1 MQAFDLYAIL
11 PELVLLIAACLLL
24 VVSVYIPEK
33 VVSTPGVE
41 QDIFH
46 TPRGVSFVYF
56 FTIILLVYLI
66 FAFISRMGDPA
77 LMAMNDLFQS
87 DPLSNL
93 LKACSCGAVLVS
105 LIYSKQYLID
115 RALFRPDFI
124 VLALLALLGQFVL
137 ISGANLLTLYL
148 GLELMAL
155 PTYALVAMRHNDEKS
170 VEAAIKYFILG
181 ALASGFL
188 LYGMSMLYGV
198 TGSLDLI
205 EIFKI
210 VADPRVNHLVMAFGL
225 VFIVAGLAFK
235 LGVVP
240 FHMWVPDVY
249 QGAPTAVTLMIAAAP
264 KLAAFALLF
273 RLLVNTLLPLL
284 GDWQPMLVILAVLS
298 LVLGN
303 ITAIAQTNLK
313 RMLAYSAIAQMGF
326 VLLGMLSVF
335 DEHAFSASM
344 FYAITYVLT
353 TLGTFGLLMILSR
366 KGHDCETLDDLKGLN
381 KKHPWFAFIGL
392 VMMFSLAGIPP
403 TVGFAAKLGV
413 LEALVDA
420 EHTFLAIVAVMAS
433 LVGAFYYL
441 RVVKVMY
448 FDQPTHETTISGSG
462 FAKGILGLNSILV
475 LALGIVPAGLMSLC
489 LDAMRR
495 TLLGS

>member
-1 MQAFDLYAIL
+1 MQAFDLYAVL
-11 PELVLLIAACLLL
+11 PELVLLLATCVLL
-24 VVSVYIPEK
+24 VASVYVRETVKP
-33 VVSTPGVE
+33 VPGVE

-46 TPRGVSFVYF
+46 TPRGVGFVYF
-56 FTIILLVYLI
+56 FSLILLAYL
-66 FAFISRMGDPA
+66 FLAFIGRLSDVS
-77 LMAMNDLFQS
+77 LVAMNGLFQS
-87 DPLSNL
+87 DSLSNL
-93 LKACSCGAVLVS
+93 LKACSCGAVFVS
-105 LIYSKQYLID
+105 LIYSKQYLSD

-124 VLALLALLGQFVL
+124 VLVLLALLGQFVL

-155 PTYALVAMRHNDEKS
+155 PMYALVAMRHGSEKS
-170 VEAAIKYFILG
+170 VEAGIKYFVLG

-205 EIFKI
+205 EIFKT

-273 RLLVNTLLPLL
+273 RLLVNTLLPLM
-284 GDWQPMLVILAVLS
+284 GDWQPMLVLLAILS
-298 LVLGN
+298 LLVGN
-303 ITAIAQTNLK
+303 VTAIAQTNVK

-335 DEHAFSASM
+335 DDHAFSASM

-353 TLGTFGLLMILSR
+353 TLGTFGLLMVLSR
-366 KGHDCETLDDLKGLN
+366 KGYDCETLEGLKGLN

-420 EHTFLAIVAVMAS
+420 EHTFLAIIAVIAS

-448 FDQPTHETTISGSG
+448 FDEPAHDHSVSGSG
-462 FAKGILGLNSILV
+462 FAKGVLSLNTMLV
-475 LALGIVPAGLMSLC
+475 LIIGIVPASLMSIC

>member
-1 MQAFDLYAIL
+1 MQAFDLNAIL
-11 PELVLLIAACLLL
+11 PELVLLVVTCLLL
-24 VVSVYIPEK
+24 LISVYIRENHA
-33 VVSTPGVE
+33 STPGIEIDV
-41 QDIFH
+41 FH
-46 TPRGVSFVYF
+46 TPRAVSFVYF
-56 FTIILLVYLI
+56 FTILLLIYLI
-66 FAFISRMGDPA
+66 FVYISRISDVS
-77 LMAMNDLFQS
+77 LVAMNGLFQS
-87 DPLSNL
+87 DPFSNL
-93 LKACSCGAVLVS
+93 LKACSCIAVLVS
-105 LIYSKQYLID
+105 LIYSKQYLKD

-124 VLALLALLGQFVL
+124 VLALLALLGQMVL

-155 PTYALVAMRHNDEKS
+155 PTYALVAMRHSSEKS

-205 EIFKI
+205 EIFKV

-249 QGAPTAVTLMIAAAP
+249 QGAPTAVTLLIAAAP
-264 KLAAFALLF
+264 KIAAFALLF
-273 RLLVNTLLPLL
+273 RLLINTLLPLM
-284 GDWQPMLVILAVLS
+284 GDWQPMLVILAMLS
-298 LVLGN
+298 LIVGN
-303 ITAIAQTNLK
+303 VTAIAQTNLK

-335 DEHAFSASM
+335 DDHAFSASM

-366 KGHDCETLDDLKGLN
+366 KGYDCETLDGLKGLN
-381 KKHPWFAFIGL
+381 KIHPWYAFIGL
-392 VMMFSLAGIPP
+392 IMMFSLAGIPP

-420 EHTFLAIVAVMAS
+420 EHTFLAVIAVFAS
-433 LVGAFYYL
+433 LIGAFYYL

-448 FDQPTHETTISGSG
+448 FDEPEHKITVSGSG
-462 FAKGILGLNSILV
+462 FAKSILGLNGLLV
-475 LALGIVPAGLMSLC
+475 LIIGIVPASLMTVC

>member
-1 MQAFDLYAIL
+1 MQAFDLFAIL
-11 PELVLLIAACLLL
+11 PELVLLVATSLLL
-24 VVSVYIPEK
+24 VVSVYVPEK
-33 VVSTPGVE
+33 VISTPGVE

-46 TPRGVSFVYF
+46 TPRGVGFVYF
-56 FTIILLVYLI
+56 FSLILLAYLI
-66 FAFISRMGDPA
+66 FMFIGRMGDPA
-77 LMAMNDLFQS
+77 LVAMNGLFQS
-87 DPLSNL
+87 DPFSNL
-93 LKACSCGAVLVS
+93 LKACSCIAVLVS
-105 LIYSKQYLID
+105 LIYSKQYLMD

-155 PTYALVAMRHNDEKS
+155 PTYALVAMRHGSEKS
-170 VEAAIKYFILG
+170 VEAGIKYFILG

-205 EIFKI
+205 EIFKV

-284 GDWQPMLVILAVLS
+284 GDWQPMLVLLAVLS
-298 LVLGN
+298 LVVGN
-303 ITAIAQTNLK
+303 VTAIAQTNIK

-335 DEHAFSASM
+335 DDHAFSAAM

-353 TLGTFGLLMILSR
+353 TLGTFGLLMALSR
-366 KGHDCETLDDLKGLN
+366 KGYDCETLDGLKGLN

-420 EHTFLAIVAVMAS
+420 EHTFLAVIAVMAS

-448 FDQPTHETTISGSG
+448 FDEPEHEITVSGSG
-462 FAKGILGLNSILV
+462 IAKGLLSLNSILV
-475 LALGIVPAGLMSLC
+475 LVIGIVPAGLMSLC

>member
-11 PELVLLIAACLLL
+11 PELVLLLATCFLL
-24 VVSVYIPEK
+24 VASVYVRERVPA
-33 VVSTPGVE
+33 TPGVE

-46 TPRGVSFVYF
+46 TPRGVGFVYF
-56 FTIILLVYLI
+56 FSLILLIYLI
-66 FAFISRMGDPA
+66 FAFVGRMGDVSII
-77 LMAMNDLFQS
+77 AMNGLFQS

-93 LKACSCGAVLVS
+93 LKACSCGAVAVS
-105 LIYSKQYLID
+105 LIYSKQYLND
-115 RALFRPDFI
+115 RKLFRPDFI
-124 VLALLALLGQFVL
+124 VMVLLALLGQMVL

-155 PTYALVAMRHNDEKS
+155 PMYALVAMRHTSEKS
-170 VEAAIKYFILG
+170 VEAGIKYFILG

-205 EIFKI
+205 EIFKT
-210 VADPRVNHLVMAFGL
+210 VADPRINHLVMAFGL

-235 LGVVP
+235 LGVAP

-249 QGAPTAVTLMIAAAP
+249 QGAPTAVTLMIAGAP

-273 RLLVNTLLPLL
+273 RLLVNTLLPLM
-284 GDWQPMLVILAVLS
+284 GDWQPMLVLLAVLS
-298 LVLGN
+298 LVVGN
-303 ITAIAQTNLK
+303 VTAIAQTNVK

-326 VLLGMLSVF
+326 VMLGMLSVF
-335 DEHAFSASM
+335 DDHAFSASV
-344 FYAITYVLT
+344 FYVVTYVLT
-353 TLGTFGLLMILSR
+353 TLGTFGLLMALSR
-366 KGHDCETLDDLKGLN
+366 KGYDCETLEGLKGLN
-381 KKHPWFAFIGL
+381 KSHPWFAFIGL

-420 EHTFLAIVAVMAS
+420 EHTLLAVIAVLAS

-448 FDQPTHETTISGSG
+448 FDEPAHETSVTGSG
-462 FAKGILGLNSILV
+462 FAKGLLSLNAILV
-475 LALGIVPAGLMSLC
+475 VVLGIVPAGLMSIC

>member
-11 PELVLLIAACLLL
+11 PELVLLVAASLLL
-24 VVSVYIPEK
+24 LASVYVPERM
-33 VVSTPGVE
+33 VSTPGVE

-46 TPRGVSFVYF
+46 TPRGVGFVYF
-56 FTIILLVYLI
+56 FTIILLAYLI
-66 FAFISRMGDPA
+66 LAFIGRMGDPA
-77 LMAMNDLFQS
+77 LLAMNGLFQS
-87 DPLSNL
+87 DPFSNL

-105 LIYSKQYLID
+105 LIYSKQYLTD

-155 PTYALVAMRHNDEKS
+155 PTYALVAMRHNNENS

-205 EIFKI
+205 EIFKV

-225 VFIVAGLAFK
+225 VFIVAGMAFK

-249 QGAPTAVTLMIAAAP
+249 QGAPTAVTLLIAAAP

-284 GDWQPMLVILAVLS
+284 GDWQPMLVILSVLS

-303 ITAIAQTNLK
+303 VTAIAQTNLK

-335 DEHAFSASM
+335 DDHAFSASM
-344 FYAITYVLT
+344 FYVITYVLT

-381 KKHPWFAFIGL
+381 QKHPWFAFIGL

-413 LEALVDA
+413 LEALVDG

-433 LVGAFYYL
+433 LIGAFYYL

-448 FDQPTHETTISGSG
+448 FDQPVHETIISGSG

-475 LALGIVPAGLMSLC
+475 LVLGIVPAGLMSLC

>member
-66 FAFISRMGDPA
+66 FAFIGRMGDPV

-155 PTYALVAMRHNDEKS
+155 PTYALVAMRHNNEKS
-170 VEAAIKYFILG
+170 VEAAIMYFILG

-205 EIFKI
+205 EILKI

-284 GDWQPMLVILAVLS
+284 GDWQPMLAILAVLS

-303 ITAIAQTNLK
+303 VTAIAQTNLK

-326 VLLGMLSVF
+326 VILGMLSVF
-335 DEHAFSASM
+335 DEHAFSASL

-353 TLGTFGLLMILSR
+353 TLGSFGLLMILSR

-420 EHTFLAIVAVMAS
+420 EHTFLAIIAVMAS

-448 FDQPTHETTISGSG
+448 FDQPVHETTISGSG
-462 FAKGILGLNSILV
+462 FAKGILSLNSILV

-489 LDAMRR
+489 LDAMRL

>member
-11 PELVLLIAACLLL
+11 PELVLLVVASLLL
-24 VVSVYIPEK
+24 LASVYVPERM
-33 VVSTPGVE
+33 VSTPGVE

-46 TPRGVSFVYF
+46 TPRGVGFVYF
-56 FTIILLVYLI
+56 FTIILLAYLI
-66 FAFISRMGDPA
+66 LAFIGRMGDPA
-77 LMAMNDLFQS
+77 LLAMNGLFQS
-87 DPLSNL
+87 DPFSNL

-105 LIYSKQYLID
+105 LIYSKQYLTD

-155 PTYALVAMRHNDEKS
+155 PTYALVAMRHNNEKS

-205 EIFKI
+205 EIFKV

-225 VFIVAGLAFK
+225 VFIVAGMAFK

-303 ITAIAQTNLK
+303 VTAIAQTNLK

-344 FYAITYVLT
+344 FYVITYVLT

-381 KKHPWFAFIGL
+381 QKHPWFAFIGL

-413 LEALVDA
+413 LEALVDG

-433 LVGAFYYL
+433 LIGAFYYL

-448 FDQPTHETTISGSG
+448 FDQPVHETTISASG

>member
-1 MQAFDLYAIL
+1 MQAFDLYAVL
-11 PELVLLIAACLLL
+11 PELVLLLATCVLL
-24 VVSVYIPEK
+24 VASVYVREK
-33 VVSTPGVE
+33 VKSVPGVE

-46 TPRGVSFVYF
+46 TPRGVGFVYF
-56 FTIILLVYLI
+56 FSLILLVYL
-66 FAFISRMGDPA
+66 FLAFIGRLSDVS
-77 LMAMNDLFQS
+77 LVAMNGLFQS
-87 DPLSNL
+87 DSLSNL
-93 LKACSCGAVLVS
+93 LKACSCGAVFVS
-105 LIYSKQYLID
+105 LIYSKQYLSD

-124 VLALLALLGQFVL
+124 VLVLLALLGQFVL

-155 PTYALVAMRHNDEKS
+155 PMYALVAMRHSSEKS
-170 VEAAIKYFILG
+170 VEAGIKYFILG

-205 EIFKI
+205 EIFKT

-273 RLLVNTLLPLL
+273 RLLVNTLLPLM
-284 GDWQPMLVILAVLS
+284 GDWQPMLVLLAILS
-298 LVLGN
+298 LVVGN
-303 ITAIAQTNLK
+303 VTAIAQTNVK

-335 DEHAFSASM
+335 DDHAFSASM

-353 TLGTFGLLMILSR
+353 TLGTFGLLMVLSR
-366 KGHDCETLDDLKGLN
+366 KGYDCETLEGLKGLN

-420 EHTFLAIVAVMAS
+420 EHTFLAIIAVIAS
-433 LVGAFYYL
+433 LIGAFYYL

-448 FDQPTHETTISGSG
+448 FDEPAHEHSVSGSG
-462 FAKGILGLNSILV
+462 FAKGILSVNTILV
-475 LALGIVPAGLMSLC
+475 LAIGIVPASLMSIC

>member
-11 PELVLLIAACLLL
+11 PELVLLVATCLLL
-24 VVSVYIPEK
+24 VASVYVRER
-33 VVSTPGVE
+33 VTSTPGVE

-46 TPRGVSFVYF
+46 TPRGVGFVYF
-56 FTIILLVYLI
+56 FSLILLAYLI
-66 FAFISRMGDPA
+66 FSFIGRMGDPA
-77 LMAMNDLFQS
+77 LVAMNGLFQS
-87 DPLSNL
+87 DPFSNL
-93 LKACSCGAVLVS
+93 LKACSCIAVLVS
-105 LIYSKQYLID
+105 LVYSKQYLMD

-155 PTYALVAMRHNDEKS
+155 PTYALVAMRHSSEKS
-170 VEAAIKYFILG
+170 VEAGIKYFILG

-205 EIFKI
+205 EIFKT

-284 GDWQPMLVILAVLS
+284 GDWQPMLVLLAALS
-298 LVLGN
+298 LVVGN
-303 ITAIAQTNLK
+303 VTAIAQTNIK

-335 DEHAFSASM
+335 DDHAFSAAM

-353 TLGTFGLLMILSR
+353 TLGTFGLLMALSC
-366 KGHDCETLDDLKGLN
+366 KGYDCETLDGLKGLN

-420 EHTFLAIVAVMAS
+420 QHTFLAVIAVIAS
-433 LVGAFYYL
+433 LIGAFYYL

-448 FDQPTHETTISGSG
+448 FDEPEHEIAVSGSG
-462 FAKGILGLNSILV
+462 FAKGLLSLNSILV
-475 LALGIVPAGLMSLC
+475 LAIGIVPAGLMSLC

>member
-11 PELVLLIAACLLL
+11 PELVLLIVTCLLL
-24 VVSVYIPEK
+24 VASVYVPER
-33 VVSTPGVE
+33 VTSTPGLE

-46 TPRGVSFVYF
+46 TPRGVGFVYF

-66 FAFISRMGDPA
+66 IALIGRMGDPA
-77 LMAMNDLFQS
+77 LVAMNGLFQS
-87 DPLSNL
+87 DPISNL

-105 LIYSKQYLID
+105 LIYSKQYLQD

-124 VLALLALLGQFVL
+124 VLVLLALLGQFVL

-155 PTYALVAMRHNDEKS
+155 PMYALVAMRHTSEKS
-170 VEAAIKYFILG
+170 VEAGIKYFILG

-205 EIFKI
+205 EIFKT

-225 VFIVAGLAFK
+225 VFIVSGLAFK

-273 RLLVNTLLPLL
+273 RLLVNTLLPLM
-284 GDWQPMLVILAVLS
+284 GDWQPMLILLAVLS
-298 LVLGN
+298 LIVGN
-303 ITAIAQTNLK
+303 VTAIAQTNLK

-335 DEHAFSASM
+335 DDHAFSASM

-353 TLGTFGLLMILSR
+353 TLGTFGLLMALSR
-366 KGHDCETLDDLKGLN
+366 KGYDCETLDGLKGLN

-403 TVGFAAKLGV
+403 TVGFAAKLSV
-413 LEALVDA
+413 LEALVDG
-420 EHTFLAIVAVMAS
+420 ENTFLAVIAVLAS

-448 FDQPTHETTISGSG
+448 FDEPAHEFSISGSG
-462 FAKGILGLNSILV
+462 FTKGLLSLNTIMV
-475 LALGIVPAGLMSLC
+475 LMLGIVPAGLMSLC

>member
-1 MQAFDLYAIL
+1 MQAFDLFAIL
-11 PELVLLIAACLLL
+11 PELVLLTVTCLLL
-24 VVSVYIPEK
+24 VVSVYIPEN
-33 VVSTPGVE
+33 VSAIPGVE

-46 TPRGVSFVYF
+46 TPRGVGFVYF
-56 FTIILLVYLI
+56 FTLILLAYLI
-66 FAFISRMGDPA
+66 FAFIGRIGDVS
-77 LMAMNDLFQS
+77 LVAMNGLFQS
-87 DPLSNL
+87 DPFSNL

-105 LIYSKQYLID
+105 LIYSKQYLKD
-115 RALFRPDFI
+115 RAMFRPDFI
-124 VLALLALLGQFVL
+124 VLVLLALLGQMVL

-155 PTYALVAMRHNDEKS
+155 PTYALVAMRHSSEKS

-210 VADPRVNHLVMAFGL
+210 VADPRINHLVMAFGL

-284 GDWQPMLVILAVLS
+284 GDWQPMLILLAVLS

-303 ITAIAQTNLK
+303 VTAIAQTNVK

-335 DEHAFSASM
+335 DDHAFSASM

-353 TLGTFGLLMILSR
+353 TLGTFGLLMLLSR
-366 KGHDCETLDDLKGLN
+366 KGYDCETLDGLKGLN

-420 EHTFLAIVAVMAS
+420 EHTLLAVIAVLAS

-448 FDQPTHETTISGSG
+448 FDQPDHEITISGSG
-462 FAKGILGLNSILV
+462 MAKGILGLNSILV
-475 LALGIVPAGLMSLC
+475 LVIGIVPAGLMSLC

>member
-11 PELVLLIAACLLL
+11 PELVLLVVACLLL
-24 VVSVYIPEK
+24 LASVYVPER
-33 VVSTPGVE
+33 VVSTPSVE

-46 TPRGVSFVYF
+46 TPRGVGFVYF
-56 FTIILLVYLI
+56 FMIILLVYLI
-66 FAFISRMGDPA
+66 LAFIGRMGDPA
-77 LMAMNDLFQS
+77 LLAMNGLYQS
-87 DPLSNL
+87 DPFSNL

-105 LIYSKQYLID
+105 LIYSKQYLTD
-115 RALFRPDFI
+115 HALFRPDFI

-155 PTYALVAMRHNDEKS
+155 PTYALVAMRHNNEKS

-205 EIFKI
+205 EIFKV

-225 VFIVAGLAFK
+225 VFIVAGMAFK

-298 LVLGN
+298 LVVGN
-303 ITAIAQTNLK
+303 VTAIAQTNLK

-335 DEHAFSASM
+335 DDHAFSASM
-344 FYAITYVLT
+344 FYVITYVLT
-353 TLGTFGLLMILSR
+353 TLGTFGLLMVLSR

-381 KKHPWFAFIGL
+381 QKHPWFAFIGL

-413 LEALVDA
+413 LEALVDG

-433 LVGAFYYL
+433 LIGAFYYL

-448 FDQPTHETTISGSG
+448 FDQPVHETTISGSG

-475 LALGIVPAGLMSLC
+475 LALGIIPAGLMSLC

>member
-11 PELVLLIAACLLL
+11 PELVLLIATCILL
-24 VVSVYIPEK
+24 VASVYVRET
-33 VVSTPGVE
+33 VTSTPGVE

-46 TPRGVSFVYF
+46 TPRGVGFVYF
-56 FTIILLVYLI
+56 FSLILLIYLI
-66 FAFISRMGDPA
+66 FAFVGRLGDVS
-77 LMAMNDLFQS
+77 LVAMNGLFQS

-93 LKACSCGAVLVS
+93 LKACSCAAVLVS
-105 LIYSKQYLID
+105 LIYSKQYLSD

-124 VLALLALLGQFVL
+124 VLVLLALLGQLVL

-155 PTYALVAMRHNDEKS
+155 PMYALVAMRHTSEKS
-170 VEAAIKYFILG
+170 VEAGIKYFILG

-205 EIFKI
+205 EIFKT

-225 VFIVAGLAFK
+225 VFIVSGLAFK

-273 RLLVNTLLPLL
+273 RLLINTLLPLM
-284 GDWQPMLVILAVLS
+284 GDWQPMLVLLAVLS
-298 LVLGN
+298 LVVGN
-303 ITAIAQTNLK
+303 VTAIAQTNVK

-335 DEHAFSASM
+335 DDHAFSASM

-353 TLGTFGLLMILSR
+353 TLGTFGLLMALSR
-366 KGHDCETLDDLKGLN
+366 KGYDCETLEGLKGLN
-381 KKHPWFAFIGL
+381 KQHPWFAFIGL

-403 TVGFAAKLGV
+403 TVGFAAKLGI

-420 EHTFLAIVAVMAS
+420 EHTFLAVIAVMAS
-433 LVGAFYYL
+433 LIGAFYYL

-448 FDQPTHETTISGSG
+448 FDEPSHEVTVSGSG
-462 FAKGILGLNSILV
+462 FARGLLSLNTILV
-475 LALGIVPAGLMSLC
+475 LLIGIIPAGLMSVC

>member
-1 MQAFDLYAIL
+1 MQAFDLYAVL
-11 PELVLLIAACLLL
+11 PELVLLLATCVLL
-24 VVSVYIPEK
+24 VASAYVREK
-33 VVSTPGVE
+33 VKSVPGVE

-46 TPRGVSFVYF
+46 TPRGVGFVYF
-56 FTIILLVYLI
+56 FSLILLAYL
-66 FAFISRMGDPA
+66 FLAFIGRLSDVS
-77 LMAMNDLFQS
+77 LVAMNGLFQS
-87 DPLSNL
+87 DSLSNL
-93 LKACSCGAVLVS
+93 LKACSCGAVFVS
-105 LIYSKQYLID
+105 LIYSKQYLSD

-124 VLALLALLGQFVL
+124 VLVLLALLGQFVL

-155 PTYALVAMRHNDEKS
+155 PMYALVAMRHSSEKS
-170 VEAAIKYFILG
+170 VEAGIKYFILG

-205 EIFKI
+205 EIFKT

-273 RLLVNTLLPLL
+273 RLLVNTLLPLM
-284 GDWQPMLVILAVLS
+284 GDWQPMLVLLAVLS
-298 LVLGN
+298 LVVGN
-303 ITAIAQTNLK
+303 VTAIAQTNVK

-335 DEHAFSASM
+335 DDHAFSASM

-353 TLGTFGLLMILSR
+353 TLGTFGLLMVLSR
-366 KGHDCETLDDLKGLN
+366 KGYDCETLEGLKGLN

-420 EHTFLAIVAVMAS
+420 EHTFLAIIAVIAS
-433 LVGAFYYL
+433 LIGAFYYL

-448 FDQPTHETTISGSG
+448 FDEPAHEHSVSGSG
-462 FAKGILGLNSILV
+462 FAKGMLSLNTILV
-475 LALGIVPAGLMSLC
+475 LAIGIVPASLMSIC

>member
-11 PELVLLIAACLLL
+11 PELVLLIVTCLLL
-24 VVSVYIPEK
+24 VASVYVPER
-33 VVSTPGVE
+33 VTSTPGVE

-46 TPRGVSFVYF
+46 TPRGVGFVYF
-56 FTIILLVYLI
+56 FTIILLAYLI
-66 FAFISRMGDPA
+66 IALIGRMGDPA
-77 LMAMNDLFQS
+77 LVAMNGLFQS
-87 DPLSNL
+87 DPISNL

-105 LIYSKQYLID
+105 LIYSKQYLQD

-124 VLALLALLGQFVL
+124 VLVLLALLGQFVL

-155 PTYALVAMRHNDEKS
+155 PMYALVAMRHTSEKS
-170 VEAAIKYFILG
+170 VEAGIKYFILG

-205 EIFKI
+205 EIFKT

-225 VFIVAGLAFK
+225 VFIVSGLAFK

-273 RLLVNTLLPLL
+273 RLLVNTLLPLM
-284 GDWQPMLVILAVLS
+284 GDWQPMLILLAVLS
-298 LVLGN
+298 LIVGN
-303 ITAIAQTNLK
+303 VTAIAQTNLK
-313 RMLAYSAIAQMGF
+313 RMMAYSAIAQMGF

-335 DEHAFSASM
+335 DDHAFSASM

-353 TLGTFGLLMILSR
+353 TLGTFGLLMALSR
-366 KGHDCETLDDLKGLN
+366 KGYDCETLDGLKGLN

-413 LEALVDA
+413 LEALVDG
-420 EHTFLAIVAVMAS
+420 ENTFLAVIAVLAS

-448 FDQPTHETTISGSG
+448 FDEPAHEFSISGSG
-462 FAKGILGLNSILV
+462 FTKGLLSLNTIMV
-475 LALGIVPAGLMSLC
+475 LMLGIVPAGLMSLC

>member
-11 PELVLLIAACLLL
+11 PELVLLLTTCLLL
-24 VVSVYIPEK
+24 VASVYVRERAP
-33 VVSTPGVE
+33 STPGVE

-46 TPRGVSFVYF
+46 TPRGVGFVYF
-56 FTIILLVYLI
+56 FTLLLLIYLI
-66 FAFISRMGDPA
+66 IAFVGRIGDVS
-77 LMAMNDLFQS
+77 LVAMNGLFQS
-87 DPLSNL
+87 DPISNL

-105 LIYSKQYLID
+105 LIYSKQYLQD

-124 VLALLALLGQFVL
+124 VLVLLALLGQFVL

-155 PTYALVAMRHNDEKS
+155 PMYALVAMRHTSEKS
-170 VEAAIKYFILG
+170 VEAGIKYFILG

-205 EIFKI
+205 EIFKT

-225 VFIVAGLAFK
+225 VFIVAGLSFK

-273 RLLVNTLLPLL
+273 RLLVNTLLPLM
-284 GDWQPMLVILAVLS
+284 GDWQPMLVLLAVLS
-298 LVLGN
+298 LVVGN
-303 ITAIAQTNLK
+303 VTAIAQTNVK

-335 DEHAFSASM
+335 DDHAFSASM

-353 TLGTFGLLMILSR
+353 TLGTFGLLMLLSR
-366 KGHDCETLDDLKGLN
+366 KGYDCETLEGLKGLN
-381 KKHPWFAFIGL
+381 KQHPWFAFMGL

-420 EHTFLAIVAVMAS
+420 EHTVLAIIAVMAS

-448 FDQPTHETTISGSG
+448 FDEPSHDVTVSGSG
-462 FAKGILGLNSILV
+462 FAKGVLSLNTVLV
-475 LALGIVPAGLMSLC
+475 LMIGIIPAGLMSIC

>member
-11 PELVLLIAACLLL
+11 PELVLLIATCILL
-24 VVSVYIPEK
+24 VASVYVRET
-33 VVSTPGVE
+33 VTSTPGVE

-46 TPRGVSFVYF
+46 TPRGVGFVYF
-56 FTIILLVYLI
+56 FSLILLIYLI
-66 FAFISRMGDPA
+66 FAFVGRLGDVS
-77 LMAMNDLFQS
+77 LVAMNGLFQS

-93 LKACSCGAVLVS
+93 LKACSCAAVLVS
-105 LIYSKQYLID
+105 LIYSKQYLSD

-124 VLALLALLGQFVL
+124 VLVLLALLGQLVL

-155 PTYALVAMRHNDEKS
+155 PMYALVAMRHTSEKS
-170 VEAAIKYFILG
+170 VEAGIKYFILG

-205 EIFKI
+205 EIFKT

-225 VFIVAGLAFK
+225 VFIVSGLAFK

-273 RLLVNTLLPLL
+273 RLLINTLLPLM
-284 GDWQPMLVILAVLS
+284 GDWQPMLVLLAVLS
-298 LVLGN
+298 LVVGN
-303 ITAIAQTNLK
+303 VTAIAQTNVK

-335 DEHAFSASM
+335 DDHAFSASM

-353 TLGTFGLLMILSR
+353 TLGTFGLLMALSR
-366 KGHDCETLDDLKGLN
+366 KGYDCETLEGLKGLN
-381 KKHPWFAFIGL
+381 KQHPWFAFIGL

-403 TVGFAAKLGV
+403 TVGFAAKLGI

-420 EHTFLAIVAVMAS
+420 EHTFLAVIAVMAS
-433 LVGAFYYL
+433 LIGAFYYL

-448 FDQPTHETTISGSG
+448 FDEPSHEVTVSGSG
-462 FAKGILGLNSILV
+462 FAKGLLSLNTIMV
-475 LALGIVPAGLMSLC
+475 LLIGIIPAGLMSVC

>member
-1 MQAFDLYAIL
+1 LLAYLAIVFTSRISDVS
-11 PELVLLIAACLLL
+11 LV
-24 VVSVYIPEK
+24 
-33 VVSTPGVE
+33 
-41 QDIFH
+41 
-46 TPRGVSFVYF
+46 
-56 FTIILLVYLI
+56 
-66 FAFISRMGDPA
+66 
-77 LMAMNDLFQS
+77 AMNGLFQS
-87 DPLSNL
+87 DPFSNL

-115 RALFRPDFI
+115 RGMFRPDFI
-124 VLALLALLGQFVL
+124 VLSLLALLGQLVL
-137 ISGANLLTLYL
+137 ISGSNLLTLYL

-155 PTYALVAMRHNDEKS
+155 PTYALVAMRHNSEKS

-205 EIFKI
+205 EIFKT

-264 KLAAFALLF
+264 KIAAFGLLF

-284 GDWQPMLVILAVLS
+284 GDWQPMLVLLSILS
-298 LVLGN
+298 LVVGN
-303 ITAIAQTNLK
+303 VTAIAQTNVK

-326 VLLGMLSVF
+326 VMLGMLSVF
-335 DEHAFSASM
+335 DDHAFSAST
-344 FYAITYVLT
+344 YYVITYVLT
-353 TLGTFGLLMILSR
+353 TLGSFGLLMLLSR
-366 KGHDCETLDDLKGLN
+366 KGYDCETLDGLKGLN

-403 TVGFAAKLGV
+403 TVGFAAKLSV

-420 EHTFLAIVAVMAS
+420 QHTFIAIIAVIAS
-433 LVGAFYYL
+433 LIGAFYYL

-448 FDQPTHETTISGSG
+448 FDEPLHETTISGST
-462 FAKGILGLNSILV
+462 FAKV
-475 LALGIVPAGLMSLC
+475 LLSLIAFWC
-489 LDAMRR
+489 W
-495 TLLGS
+495 S